1 MNDLRIGNLRQ
12 APIQLNENQK
22 QAITSEFGKVIKGAI
37 DRVDGMDK
45 EADKSIMDLLK
56 GKADIHETMIALQ
69 KADISMRLLL
79 AIRNKAIE
87 AYKEIT
93 HMQF

>member
-1 MNDLRIGNLRQ
+1 M
-12 APIQLNENQK
+12 
-22 QAITSEFGKVIKGAI
+22 IKGAI

>member
-1 MNDLRIGNLRQ
+1 MSDLKIGNYRQ
-12 APIQLNENQK
+12 APIQLNANQK
-22 QAITSEFGKVIKGAI
+22 QASTSEFGKVIKGAI
-37 DRVDGMDK
+37 DRVDRMDK

-69 KADISMRLLL
+69 KADISMRLFL

>member
-1 MNDLRIGNLRQ
+1 MSDLRIGNLRQ
-12 APIQLNENQK
+12 APIQLNATQK
-22 QAITSEFGKVIKGAI
+22 QASTSDFGEAIKGAI

>member
-1 MNDLRIGNLRQ
+1 MSDLRIGNLRQ

>member
-1 MNDLRIGNLRQ
+1 MSDLRIGNFQQ

>member
-1 MNDLRIGNLRQ
+1 MSDLRIGNLRQ

-45 EADKSIMDLLK
+45 EADKSIVDLLK
-56 GKADIHETMIALQ
+56 GKADIHETMIAMQ

>member
-1 MNDLRIGNLRQ
+1 MNDLKIGNSRQ
-12 APIQLNENQK
+12 APIQLNANQK
-22 QAITSEFGKVIKGAI
+22 QASTSDFGKVIKGAI

-45 EADKSIMDLLK
+45 ASDKSIMDLLQ
-56 GKADIHETMIALQ
+56 GNANIHETMIALQ
-69 KADISMRLLL
+69 KADISVRLFL